1 MTMTI
6 LIVALVVVALLY
18 FMMRG
23 RQAAPAS
30 RSATAPRPTP
40 ATPAAGLSDTA
51 AFHAV
56 SIKYL
61 TSSCD
66 AAKAMD
72 GKRFL
77 SSAAPRLPLLDC
89 DAETCRCKFV
99 HHKDR
104 RSSEDRRNP
113 FQGPLATSATG
124 IHKIEQRQGG
134 DRRANPPTLP

>member
-6 LIVALVVVALLY
+6 LIVVLVVIALGY
-18 FMMRG
+18 FMVRS
-23 RQAAPAS
+23 RQAASANSTPAS
-30 RSATAPRPTP
+30 R
-40 ATPAAGLSDTA
+40 PAASSNISDSA

-56 SIKYL
+56 SIKYIAK
-61 TSSCD
+61 SCE

-77 SSAAPRLPLLDC
+77 SSAAPRLPLPDC
-89 DAETCRCKFV
+89 DVAECRCKFV

-124 IHKIEQRQGG
+124 VHQIDQRSGK
-134 DRRANPPTLP
+134 DRRANPPNSI